1 MFKIYRFRYVDR
13 KTGTGWVFFARSE
26 AFADKLAERISGLG
40 IYNLRRTRIG
50 FRKTYVTDIPPYELE
65 MEQEEC
71 VEIIEKRMIDS
82 QHSGSGDPNLV
93 A

>member
-65 MEQEEC
+65 MEQEDY
-71 VEIIEKRMIDS
+71 VEETINNAGFHK
-82 QHSGSGDPNLV
+82 
-93 A
+93 

>member
-13 KTGTGWVFFARSE
+13 KTGIGWVFFARSE

-65 MEQEEC
+65 MEQKDY
-71 VEIIEKRMIDS
+71 VENIKERLS
-82 QHSGSGDPNLV
+82 LRANRSSVN
-93 A
+93 